1 MHVTRRHFCS
11 DGGITVGCI
20 YSSVTPKIK
29 NIFKMGFSTHSRESI
44 KGISKRYYAIVEYKS
59 AFISSQTSFIMVT
72 ITHIVE

>member
-44 KGISKRYYAIVEYKS
+44 KGISKR
-59 AFISSQTSFIMVT
+59 
-72 ITHIVE
+72 